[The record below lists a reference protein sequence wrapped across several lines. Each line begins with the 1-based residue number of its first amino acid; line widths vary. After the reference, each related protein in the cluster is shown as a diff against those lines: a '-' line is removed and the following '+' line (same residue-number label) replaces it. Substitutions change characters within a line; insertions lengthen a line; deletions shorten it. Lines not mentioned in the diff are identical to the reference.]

1 MKRIAIIGSRHFND
15 YPLLKSLMDRR
26 KDSIQ
31 MVVSGG
37 ANGADSLGAR
47 WATENNILTKIF
59 KPDWDLYGKRAG
71 YLRNEQII
79 QNCDICVAFWD
90 GESKGTKHSIDLCK
104 KMDNPCLIVIVDKK
118 LD

>member
-104 KMDNPCLIVIVDKK
+104 KMDKPCLVVRVEKK
-118 LD
+118 S